1 MIPSLDLDA
10 MVEAVAERVA
20 EKILKRFPSNSA
32 SVGDPLLL
40 TTEQTAQKLGRT
52 VPAVEHLIRENKLP
66 VVRIDR
72 RVFIDYRDILSLI
85 DRHKMRADI

>member
-1 MIPSLDLDA
+1 MIPTLDLDA

-32 SVGDPLLL
+32 SVDDPLLL

>member
-1 MIPSLDLDA
+1 

-20 EKILKRFPSNSA
+20 EKILRRLPANSPNA
-32 SVGDPLLL
+32 DDPLLL
-40 TTEQTAQKLGRT
+40 TIEQTACKLGRT

-85 DRHKMRADI
+85 DRHKIQADI